1 MKILIYFT
9 LLIIFACSDSAKE
22 ESNTSK
28 PFSNEIHI
36 DDDFYFE
43 KGIYQVVDNVYVA
56 IGYGLANSILIVG
69 DTGNIIIDTTEDP
82 ELGKQIN
89 LEFKKISNLP
99 NKAIIYTHSH
109 VDHWRGAPGFFE
121 EETKVYAHSTFQ
133 KGFFDQNNLL
143 RPILTERGMKQF
155 GHFLP
160 ENLKRG
166 HGLGFTL
173 NFDFEQPSVIYP
185 TNFFDEQTSQL
196 SVGGIDLEIQHTP
209 GETDD
214 QIIIYYPEKNVVISG
229 DNYYMRFPNLYTIR
243 GTSYRDTKSWYK
255 SVDAMRSYKPEFLIS
270 CHGPYLSGQQVIEDR
285 LIIYRDAIQYI
296 HDYAIRGANLGK
308 TPDELVEEFE
318 YPSFFLDNYDLQEKY
333 GKVSWSIRNV
343 YNGYLGFFDGKA
355 VNLEPLSAKNRAKH
369 IFELIGTKEKL
380 IAEIN
385 KANSSQNYQWAA
397 ELSDVGL
404 LNFPNDDKIKNLYS
418 LSLENLSLVEKNP
431 IARNYY
437 LSEAY
442 ELSNKIKPSL
452 EYTVSAEQAKN
463 IPLDTFFDAMGP
475 RLNAEKAKNKF
486 IKVGFKIT
494 DSNEKFGVIVRNQ
507 IAEISNYYDDSFDV
521 IISVDS
527 NTWKGIVLKSEN
539 AAQAIASGKLKIEGE
554 SLKFLQFS
562 SLFNNNQ

>member
-385 KANSSQNYQWAA
+385 KANNSQNYQWAA

-463 IPLDTFFDAMGP
+463 IPIDTFFDAMGP
-475 RLNAEKAKNKF
+475 RLDAQKAKNKL
-486 IKVGFKIT
+486 IKVGFNIT
-494 DSNEKFGVIVRNQ
+494 DTDEKFGVIVRNQ
-507 IAEISNYYDDSFDV
+507 IAEISNFYDDSFDV
-521 IISVDS
+521 VISVDS
-527 NTWKGIVLKSEN
+527 NTWKGILLKSES
-539 AAQAIASGKLKIEGE
+539 AAQAIAYGKLKIEGE
-554 SLKFLQFS
+554 SVKFLQFS
-562 SLFNNNQ
+562 SLFNND

>member
-385 KANSSQNYQWAA
+385 KANNSQNYQWAA

-418 LSLENLSLVEKNP
+418 LALENLSLVEKNP

-463 IPLDTFFDAMGP
+463 IPIDTFFDAMGP
-475 RLNAEKAKNKF
+475 RLDAQKAKNKL
-486 IKVGFKIT
+486 IKVGFNIT
-494 DSNEKFGVIVRNQ
+494 DTDEKFGVIVRNQ
-507 IAEISNYYDDSFDV
+507 IAEISNFYDDSFDV
-521 IISVDS
+521 VISVDS
-527 NTWKGIVLKSEN
+527 NTWKGIVLKSES
-539 AAQAIASGKLKIEGE
+539 AFQAIASGKLKIEGE
-554 SLKFLQFS
+554 SVKFLQFS
-562 SLFNNNQ
+562 SLFNND

>member
-214 QIIIYYPEKNVVISG
+214 QIIIYYPDKNVVISG

-355 VNLEPLSAKNRAKH
+355 VNLEPLSAKKRAKH

-385 KANSSQNYQWAA
+385 KANNSQNYQWAA

-418 LSLENLSLVEKNP
+418 LALENLSLVEKNP

-475 RLNAEKAKNKF
+475 RLDAQKAKNKL
-486 IKVGFKIT
+486 IKVGFNIT
-494 DSNEKFGVIVRNQ
+494 DTDEKFGVIVRNQ
-507 IAEISNYYDDSFDV
+507 IAEISNFYDDSFDAV
-521 IISVDS
+521 ISVDS
-527 NTWKGIVLKSEN
+527 NTWKGIVLKSES
-539 AAQAIASGKLKIEGE
+539 ASQAIASGKLKIEGE
-554 SLKFLQFS
+554 SVKFLQFS
-562 SLFNNNQ
+562 SLFNND

>member
-1 MKILIYFT
+1 MLF
-9 LLIIFACSDSAKE
+9 IIVACSDNAKE
-22 ESNTSK
+22 EKNTSE

-121 EETKVYAHSTFQ
+121 EDTKVYAHSTFQ

-160 ENLKRG
+160 DSLKRG

-185 TNFFDEQTSQL
+185 TNFFEEQTNQL
-196 SVGGIDLEIQHTP
+196 TVGGIELEIQHTP

-214 QIIIYYPEKNVVISG
+214 QIIIYYPEKDVVISG

-270 CHGPYLSGQQVIEDR
+270 CHGPYLIGQQAIEER

-318 YPSFFLDNYDLQEKY
+318 YPSFFLENYDLQEKY

-355 VNLEPLSAKNRAKH
+355 VNLEPLSAQKRAKH

-380 IAEIN
+380 ITEIN
-385 KANSSQNYQWAA
+385 KANSTQNYQWAA

-404 LNFPNDDKIKNLYS
+404 LNFPNDDEIKNLYS
-418 LSLENLSLVEKNP
+418 LALENLSLVEKNP

-442 ELSNKIKPSL
+442 ELSSKIKPSL

-562 SLFNNNQ
+562 SLFNND

>member
-418 LSLENLSLVEKNP
+418 LALENLSLVEKNP

-442 ELSNKIKPSL
+442 ELSSKIKPSL

-475 RLNAEKAKNKF
+475 RLDAQKAKNKL
-486 IKVGFKIT
+486 IKVGFNIIDT
-494 DSNEKFGVIVRNQ
+494 DENFGVIIRNQ
-507 IAEISNYYDDSFDV
+507 IAEISNFYDDSFDAV
-521 IISVDS
+521 ISVDS
-527 NTWKGIVLKSEN
+527 NTWKGIVLKSES

-554 SLKFLQFS
+554 SVKFLQFS
-562 SLFNNNQ
+562 SLFNND

>member
-1 MKILIYFT
+1 MLF
-9 LLIIFACSDSAKE
+9 IIVACSDNAKE
-22 ESNTSK
+22 EKNTSE

-121 EETKVYAHSTFQ
+121 EDTKVYAHSTFQ

-160 ENLKRG
+160 DSLKRG

-185 TNFFDEQTSQL
+185 TNFFEEQTNQL
-196 SVGGIDLEIQHTP
+196 TVGGIELEIQHTP

-214 QIIIYYPEKNVVISG
+214 QIIIYYPEKDVVISG

-270 CHGPYLSGQQVIEDR
+270 CHGPYLTGQQVIEER

-318 YPSFFLDNYDLQEKY
+318 YPSFFLENYDLQEKY

-355 VNLEPLSAKNRAKH
+355 VNLEPLSAQKRAKH

-380 IAEIN
+380 ITEIN
-385 KANSSQNYQWAA
+385 KANSTQNYQWAA

-404 LNFPNDDKIKNLYS
+404 LNFPNDDEIKNLYS
-418 LSLENLSLVEKNP
+418 LALENLSLVEKNP

-437 LSEAY
+437 LSEAF
-442 ELSNKIKPSL
+442 ELSRKIKPSL

-562 SLFNNNQ
+562 SLFNND

>member
-9 LLIIFACSDSAKE
+9 LLIIFACGDSAKE

-385 KANSSQNYQWAA
+385 KANNSQNYQWAA

-418 LSLENLSLVEKNP
+418 LALENLSLVEKNP

-463 IPLDTFFDAMGP
+463 IPIDTFFDAMGP
-475 RLNAEKAKNKF
+475 RLDAQKAKNKL
-486 IKVGFKIT
+486 IKVGFNIT
-494 DSNEKFGVIVRNQ
+494 DTDEKFGVIVRNQ
-507 IAEISNYYDDSFDV
+507 IAEISNFYDDSFDAV
-521 IISVDS
+521 ISVDS
-527 NTWKGIVLKSEN
+527 NTWKGIVLKSES
-539 AAQAIASGKLKIEGE
+539 ASQAIASGKLKIEGE
-554 SLKFLQFS
+554 SVKFLQFS
-562 SLFNNNQ
+562 SLFNND

>member
-1 MKILIYFT
+1 MLF
-9 LLIIFACSDSAKE
+9 IIVACSDNAKE
-22 ESNTSK
+22 EKNTSE

-121 EETKVYAHSTFQ
+121 EDTKVYAHSTFQ

-160 ENLKRG
+160 DSLKRG

-185 TNFFDEQTSQL
+185 TNFFEEQTNQL
-196 SVGGIDLEIQHTP
+196 TVGGIELEIQHTP

-214 QIIIYYPEKNVVISG
+214 QIIIYYPEKDVVISG

-270 CHGPYLSGQQVIEDR
+270 CHGPYLTGQQVIEER

-318 YPSFFLDNYDLQEKY
+318 YPSFFLENYDLQEKY

-355 VNLEPLSAKNRAKH
+355 VNLEPLSAQKRAKH

-380 IAEIN
+380 ITEIN
-385 KANSSQNYQWAA
+385 KANSAQNYQWAA

-404 LNFPNDDKIKNLYS
+404 LNFPNDNEIKNLYS
-418 LSLENLSLVEKNP
+418 LALENLSLVEKNP

-442 ELSNKIKPSL
+442 ELSSKIKPSL
-452 EYTVSAEQAKN
+452 KYTVSAEQAKN

-539 AAQAIASGKLKIEGE
+539 AAQAIASGKLKIDGE

>member
-385 KANSSQNYQWAA
+385 KANNSQNYQWAA

-418 LSLENLSLVEKNP
+418 LALENLSLVEKNP

-463 IPLDTFFDAMGP
+463 IPIDTFFDAMGP
-475 RLNAEKAKNKF
+475 RLDAQKAKNKL
-486 IKVGFKIT
+486 IKVGFNIT
-494 DSNEKFGVIVRNQ
+494 DTDEKFGVIVRNQ
-507 IAEISNYYDDSFDV
+507 IAEISNFYDDSFDAV
-521 IISVDS
+521 ISVDS
-527 NTWKGIVLKSEN
+527 NTWKGIVLKSES
-539 AAQAIASGKLKIEGE
+539 ASQAIASGKLKIEGE
-554 SLKFLQFS
+554 SVKFLQFS
-562 SLFNNNQ
+562 SLFNND

>member
-355 VNLEPLSAKNRAKH
+355 VNLEPLSAKKRAKH

-385 KANSSQNYQWAA
+385 KANNSQNYQWAA

-418 LSLENLSLVEKNP
+418 LALENLSLVEKNP

-475 RLNAEKAKNKF
+475 RLDAQKAKNKL
-486 IKVGFKIT
+486 IKVGFNIT
-494 DSNEKFGVIVRNQ
+494 DTDEKFGVIVRNQ
-507 IAEISNYYDDSFDV
+507 IAEISNFYDDSFDAV
-521 IISVDS
+521 ISVDS
-527 NTWKGIVLKSEN
+527 NTWKGIVLKSES

-554 SLKFLQFS
+554 SVKFLQFS
-562 SLFNNNQ
+562 SLFNND

>member
-9 LLIIFACSDSAKE
+9 LLIIFSCSDSAKE
-22 ESNTSK
+22 ESNSSK

-214 QIIIYYPEKNVVISG
+214 QIIIYYPDKNVVISG

-475 RLNAEKAKNKF
+475 RLDAQKAKNKL
-486 IKVGFKIT
+486 IKVGFNIT
-494 DSNEKFGVIVRNQ
+494 DTDEKFGVIVRNQ
-507 IAEISNYYDDSFDV
+507 IAEISNFYDDSFDV
-521 IISVDS
+521 VISVDS
-527 NTWKGIVLKSEN
+527 NTWKGIVLKSES
-539 AAQAIASGKLKIEGE
+539 AAQAIAYGKLKIEGE
-554 SLKFLQFS
+554 SVKFLQFS
-562 SLFNNNQ
+562 SLFNND